1 MVKFKV
7 SGKSQQPDK
16 PFCYLAIKL
25 LPLQDLF
32 IFMFAT
38 VVLVLFY
45 IHISKLFTIED
56 IISHYLEARGG
67 MEKITSTET
76 IQMDGVKKMPGLDL
90 LLRITKVKGKLF
102 HALYRVGN
110 QYNGVI
116 VTPSK
121 GWKFTSEEYD
131 LINISI
137 SQLSDLQMEM
147 DIFGPLIHH
156 KEKGYKLFYEGKEW
170 VNETLCYRVR
180 LKSNDG
186 NAGFYF
192 IDKKTH
198 LLVQSRTQSTT
209 LQGSLS
215 GSHEIVHQFLEYKE
229 FDGILFPTIII
240 NESVRESFSIHFQ
253 RIELNVKVDENL
265 FGPER

>member
-1 MVKFKV
+1 M
-7 SGKSQQPDK
+7 
-16 PFCYLAIKL
+16 
-25 LPLQDLF
+25 QDLF

-67 MEKITSTET
+67 MEQINSIES

-90 LLRITKVKGKLF
+90 LLRITKVNRKLF
-102 HALYRVGN
+102 HALYRVGS

-116 VTPSK
+116 ITPER
-121 GWKFTSEEYD
+121 GWKFSSEEYD
-131 LINISI
+131 LISISL
-137 SQLSDLQMEM
+137 SQLSDLKMEM
-147 DIFGPLIHH
+147 DIFGPLTHH

-170 VNETLCYRVR
+170 VNENLCYRVR

-192 IDKKTH
+192 IDIKTH
-198 LLVQSRTQSTT
+198 LLLQSRTQSTT

-215 GSHEIVHQFLEYKE
+215 GSHEIVHQFLEYRE

-240 NESVRESFSIHFQ
+240 NESVRESFSIHYHK
-253 RIELNVKVDENL
+253 IELNIKVEDSL
-265 FGPER
+265 FGPEY